1 MTQDVVVSF
10 IIMLQNDCAAAQ
22 RPFFFAGMIE
32 KNQDSIIY
40 DYVWYR
46 FPFKV

>member
-10 IIMLQNDCAAAQ
+10 IIMLQNDCAA
-22 RPFFFAGMIE
+22 AGMIE